1 MKNAY
6 VAALIDSIL
15 AGESVETVLTNLRAV
30 LTKRGH
36 ERLWSQIL
44 KAAERELT
52 VKLARTTPQVTVA
65 TEGGINEVAIKAALT
80 TLGAAADAAY
90 DTVVDETL
98 VGGFTARVGGQV
110 LDKSYKRV
118 LLDLYQKIT
127 K

>member
-1 MKNAY
+1 MKKAY
-6 VAALIDSIL
+6 VSALIMSIL
-15 AGESVETVLTNLRAV
+15 AGEPVETVLANLRTV

-44 KAAERELT
+44 RAAERELA
-52 VKLARTTPQVTVA
+52 VKLARTTPQVTLA
-65 TEGGINEVAIKAALT
+65 TVNGADEAAIKAALT
-80 TLGAAADAAY
+80 TLGVAADAAY